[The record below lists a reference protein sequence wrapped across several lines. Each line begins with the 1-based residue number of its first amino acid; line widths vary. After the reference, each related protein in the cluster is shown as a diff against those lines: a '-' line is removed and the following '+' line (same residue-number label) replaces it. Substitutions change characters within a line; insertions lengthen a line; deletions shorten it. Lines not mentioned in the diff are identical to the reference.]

1 MPRSVINIFV
11 REVSLSTTYLTAGQS
26 EAVLRAA
33 GQNSLLATL
42 SLTGLNLSQVPAD
55 LLANTVAGVRY
66 EWNNKG
72 LTASRIFV
80 RLAGFAPLS
89 PPKEYISHQLR
100 RLFPDCI
107 TLWVNRQTGS

>member
-89 PPKEYISHQLR
+89 PPKNIYLINWDAFSLS
-100 RLFPDCI
+100 
-107 TLWVNRQTGS
+107 V